1 MRPPKKNECRAVAM
15 LGSGSLPATPTP
27 ADSKNW
33 KDCREEFLI
42 TLMLSG
48 YHDLVYYV
56 GTFSVALCSRN
67 FSPQREGGEVRNI
80 CRVWKPKALPHDSL
94 AHP

>member
-1 MRPPKKNECRAVAM
+1 M
-15 LGSGSLPATPTP
+15 
-27 ADSKNW
+27 
-33 KDCREEFLI
+33 
-42 TLMLSG
+42 TLFIIV
-48 YHDLVYYV
+48 DYV